1 MGGLTFLAPDR
12 LVLMGLPLALGLGY
26 LILQT
31 RRRRYALRF
40 TTVSML
46 DKVAPDRPGWRRH
59 LTAIGLLAAVVVATL
74 GFAKPVIA
82 GEAEESSK
90 LVILAIDTS
99 ISMEATD
106 VPPSRVDAAREAAG
120 VFLDSVP
127 EGVAVGVIGFDGNAR
142 QLISPT
148 TRLEAVRGVIDGAID
163 RSNLGEGTAIGEAV
177 FLGIDAIE
185 SVVSIEST
193 SPDATDAGSVEG
205 DPIGTIVLLSDGDT
219 TMGRPNDAAASAARA
234 AGIPVHT
241 IAFGTDAGTI
251 DDPQAGT
258 VPVPVNEA
266 ALSQLAHQTDGQALT
281 AATADQLSD
290 VYESLGESV
299 TVSREQIEISDWFA
313 GAAMAILCLAGL
325 GSLVWS
331 GRLP

>member
-1 MGGLTFLAPDR
+1 MGDFTFLAPGR
-12 LVLMGLPLALGLGY
+12 LVLMILPVTLTVAY
-26 LILQT
+26 LLLQA
-31 RRRRYALRF
+31 RRKRYALRF

-46 DKVAPDRPGWRRH
+46 DRVAPDRPGWRRH
-59 LTAIGLLAAVVVATL
+59 LTALGVIAAVVVATF

-82 GEAEESSK
+82 GEVVENSK

-106 VPPSRVDAAREAAG
+106 VAPSRVDAAREAAG

-127 EGVAVGVIGFDGNAR
+127 DGVAVGVIGFDGNAR

-148 TRLEAVRGVIDGAID
+148 TRLEAVRGVIDQAID

-177 FLGIDAIE
+177 FLGVDAIE
-185 SVVSIEST
+185 GTNAVEDA
-193 SPDATDAGSVEG
+193 SPEG
-205 DPIGTIVLLSDGDT
+205 EPTGTIVLLSDGDT
-219 TMGRPNDAAASAARA
+219 TMGRPNDEAALAARA

-241 IAFGTDAGTI
+241 IAFGTDSGTI
-251 DDPQAGT
+251 DDPLAGT
-258 VPVPVNEA
+258 IPVPVNEA
-266 ALSQLAHQTDGQALT
+266 ALEQLAHQTNGQALT

-299 TVSREQIEISDWFA
+299 TVTREQIEISDWFA

>member
-1 MGGLTFLAPDR
+1 MENLSFLAPGR
-12 LVLMGLPLALGLGY
+12 LALLALPLALVVGY
-26 LILQT
+26 ALLQA

-40 TTVSML
+40 TTVAML

-59 LTAIGLLAAVVVATL
+59 VTALGLIVAVIVATL
-74 GFAKPVIA
+74 AFAKPVIA
-82 GEAEESSK
+82 GEVVSDSK

-106 VPPSRVDAAREAAG
+106 VPPTRIDAARDAAG

-127 EGVAVGVIGFDGNAR
+127 EGVAVGVVAFDGNAR
-142 QLISPT
+142 QLIAPT
-148 TRLEAVRGVIDGAID
+148 TRLEAVRGVIDRAID
-163 RSNLGEGTAIGEAV
+163 RQGLGEGTAIGEAV

-185 SVVSIEST
+185 STVAADEEE
-193 SPDATDAGSVEG
+193 AGSE
-205 DPIGTIVLLSDGDT
+205 DPAGTIVLLSDGDT
-219 TMGRPNDAAASAARA
+219 TMGRPNDEAASAARA

-241 IAFGTDAGTI
+241 IAFGTDSGTI
-251 DDPQAGT
+251 DDPIAGS

-266 ALSQLAHQTDGQALT
+266 ALEQLAHQTDGQALT

-290 VYESLGESV
+290 VYEGLGESV
-299 TVSREQIEISDWFA
+299 TVEREQVEVGDLFA
-313 GAAMAILCLAGL
+313 GAAMALLSLAGL
-325 GSLVWS
+325 GSLVWF

>member
-1 MGGLTFLAPDR
+1 MSDLTFLAPGR
-12 LVLMGLPLALGLGY
+12 LVLMILPAALTVAY
-26 LILQT
+26 LVLQA
-31 RRRRYALRF
+31 RRKRYALRF

-46 DKVAPDRPGWRRH
+46 DRVAPDRPGWRRH
-59 LTAIGLLAAVVVATL
+59 LTALGVIAAVVVATF
-74 GFAKPVIA
+74 GFARPVIA
-82 GEAEESSK
+82 GEVVENSK

-127 EGVAVGVIGFDGNAR
+127 DGVAVGVIGFDGNAR

-148 TRLEAVRGVIDGAID
+148 TRLDAVNGVIDRAID

-185 SVVSIEST
+185 GTSAAEDVS
-193 SPDATDAGSVEG
+193 PEG
-205 DPIGTIVLLSDGDT
+205 EPTGTIVLLSDGDT
-219 TMGRPNDAAASAARA
+219 TMGRPNDEAASAART

-241 IAFGTDAGTI
+241 IAFGTDSGTI
-251 DDPQAGT
+251 DDPLAGT
-258 VPVPVNEA
+258 IPVPVNKA
-266 ALSQLAHQTDGQALT
+266 ALQQLAHQTNGQALT

-313 GAAMAILCLAGL
+313 GAAMAILCVAGL